1 MSTEKKIALV
11 TGANR
16 GLGFETA
23 RQLGA
28 QNIKVLLAART
39 REKANEAAKT
49 LQAEGLYVEA
59 VQLEVTSDTDIANLT
74 KHIEDTYGR
83 LDILIN
89 NAGIV
94 KGEGL
99 FGNSTLDIPVEDI
112 RDTFETNFIAPV
124 KITRALLPL
133 LRKSEGGRIV
143 NLSSILGSNA
153 EGANPESQIY
163 EAKGLAYNASKAALN
178 TLTIHLAHALK
189 GTNIKVNSVHPG
201 WVKTDLGTDAAPME
215 IVDGAKTSVAMAT
228 IGADG
233 PTATFVHLGEE
244 IAW

>member
-39 REKANEAAKT
+39 KEKANEAAQK
-49 LQAEGLYVEA
+49 LQDEGLDVEA
-59 VQLEVTSDTDIANLT
+59 VQLEVTNDTDIQNLA

-89 NAGIV
+89 NAGII

-99 FGNSTLDIPVEDI
+99 FTNTTLDVAVDDI

-124 KITRALLPL
+124 KITRALIPL
-133 LRKSEGGRIV
+133 LKKSDAGRIV
-143 NLSSILGSNA
+143 NLSSILGSNT
-153 EGANPESQIY
+153 EGANPSSMIY

-189 GTNIKVNSVHPG
+189 DTNIKVNSVHPG
-201 WVKTDLGTDAAPME
+201 WVKTELGTDAAPME

-233 PTATFVHLGEE
+233 PTSSFVHLGEA